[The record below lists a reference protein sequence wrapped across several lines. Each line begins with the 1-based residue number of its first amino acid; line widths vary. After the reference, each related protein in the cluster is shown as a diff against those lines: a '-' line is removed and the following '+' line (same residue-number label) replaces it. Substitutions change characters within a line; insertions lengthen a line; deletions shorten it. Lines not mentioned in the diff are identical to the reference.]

1 MHIIGT
7 AVELEQAKARLPD
20 EIYAETLR
28 IVTMLDD
35 QFGSERD
42 VENDDGGYVAIVE
55 TLDDLNDFS
64 KQCVELDSPALEYV
78 EPVGVDYI
86 SAFYLYNEY
95 AFGITLLMPITI
107 APATLIRELD
117 NSQPSVFPNI

>member
-1 MHIIGT
+1 MRIIGT

-20 EIYAETLR
+20 EVYHETLR

-35 QFGSERD
+35 QFDAGRD

-55 TLDDLNDFS
+55 TIEDLNNFA
-64 KQCVELDSPALEYV
+64 KQCVELDSPTLEYV
-78 EPVGVDYI
+78 EPLGSDYI
-86 SAFYLYNEY
+86 NAFYLYNEY
-95 AFGITLLMPITI
+95 AFGITLLMPISI
-107 APATLIRELD
+107 APATLIKELD